1 MSVGDGGGACV
12 RSGGVNGR
20 DYCRIPGV
28 IRELWEELPYSIPFF
43 LKFFLNKEMGGWG
56 GGGRFSVRLWEG
68 GCQVRLCVV
77 GEVTE
82 VHVISGRFL
91 KVLKRGRGHD
101 M

>member
-1 MSVGDGGGACV
+1 MGVGDGGGACV

-43 LKFFLNKEMGGWG
+43 LKFFLNKGMRGFW
-56 GGGRFSVRLWEG
+56 VRLWEG

-82 VHVISGRFL
+82 VHVINGRFL